1 MLKVSIEKKVCRS
14 SHKERKGRRE
24 NITERSAVL
33 YQWQAYF
40 YPTQYHAYSGAVLEH
55 SDCVQSWLQSTN
67 KDYNLSLV
75 NSVNCSQNER
85 RVKTCIL
92 FIIH

>member
-1 MLKVSIEKKVCRS
+1 MLKVSIEKKFAD
-14 SHKERKGRRE
+14 HHARKGKE
-24 NITERSAVL
+24 EGKILQRSAVL

-55 SDCVQSWLQSTN
+55 SGCVQSWLQSTN
-67 KDYNLSLV
+67 KDYNLNLV